1 MIQVEHQGGKS
12 TILMNFKP
20 LNLLTYERI
29 QDIIK
34 AHQVADAS
42 DKSRVIVMRSLIPNI
57 FSHGF
62 DPKYLLEK
70 NESERCQVFHGIS
83 ELIYAL
89 LGLKKPLIA
98 VIDGDTYAGG
108 AVLAAL
114 ADFRIFHTTK
124 GKLSF
129 SESKVGLA
137 LPTALIE
144 VLRNFV
150 RPGDLRELI
159 MMGKNV
165 DSKIAL
171 EMGLANWLAE
181 DNNLDEVLNDKVAK
195 LSRISSL
202 VHQVNKER
210 LNKRARSR
218 ARKLMR
224 SDKAY
229 RAFMGSDQL
238 GEGLAALI
246 EKRSAKFK

>member
-1 MIQVEHQGGKS
+1 MIQVEHHEGKS
-12 TILMNFKP
+12 TIHLNFKP

-42 DKSRVIVMRSLIPNI
+42 DKGRVIVMRSLIPGI

-62 DPKYLLEK
+62 DPKYLLDK
-70 NESERCQVFHGIS
+70 NESERTQIFHGIS
-83 ELIYAL
+83 ELIYSL

-98 VIDGDTYAGG
+98 IIDGDAYAGG
-108 AVLAAL
+108 AVLASL

-137 LPTALIE
+137 LPSALIE

-159 MMGKNV
+159 MLGKNV
-165 DSKIAL
+165 DSRTAQEI
-171 EMGLANWLAE
+171 GLSNWQAD
-181 DNNLDEVLNDKVAK
+181 DNNLEEVLNDKVAK

-202 VHQVNKER
+202 VHQINKEK
-210 LNKRARSR
+210 LNKRARNR

-224 SDKAY
+224 TDKDY
-229 RAFMGSDQL
+229 RIFMGQNQI
-238 GEGLAALI
+238 GEGLSALI
-246 EKRSAKFK
+246 EKRPAKFI